1 MAEHTQ
7 HSQPTGPA
15 PGSNT
20 PPSHAGHIYTRFG
33 DAGQTSLL
41 GRVLVNKDDPRVQ
54 VYGTFD
60 EATSALGM
68 ARATTRHD
76 DICRN
81 ILFLQGELI
90 GLMAELAT
98 PPGVNSKQVAL
109 SSDQVANLEC
119 TIDSYEAEFIATNQ
133 FVRPGGSLASAAIDL
148 ARTIVR
154 RGERLLVELNR
165 AEPVNPNLLRYVNRL
180 SDLLYMMARID
191 EQREIKRIIEKTLR
205 ETSKEQTMSHTE
217 HAGLT
222 LSRCD
227 RLIEAGMRRAA
238 AIGVPMV
245 VAVAD
250 DAGNL
255 CEMRRMDGA
264 LVVSITLAPQKA
276 ATAATV
282 RMATHELARHAQ
294 PGAQFFGID
303 ASMPGLTI
311 VGGGFPLVENGVVI
325 GGVGASGG
333 SAEQDID
340 VAQAMV
346 SAW

>member
-1 MAEHTQ
+1 MQA
-7 HSQPTGPA
+7 SQSTGPA
-15 PGSNT
+15 PGSHTT
-20 PPSHAGHIYTRFG
+20 PQPSHPVGHIYTGFG

-41 GRVLVNKDDPRVQ
+41 GRVVVAKDDPRVQ

-90 GLMAELAT
+90 GVMAELAT
-98 PPGVNSKQVAL
+98 APGVASKQVPL
-109 SSDQVANLEC
+109 SPDKVTNLEC
-119 TIDSYEAEFIATNQ
+119 TIDSFEAEFIATNQ
-133 FVRPGGSLASAAIDL
+133 FVRPGGSLASAALDL

-165 AEPVNPNLLRYVNRL
+165 ATPVNPHLLRYVNRL

-205 ETSKEQTMSHTE
+205 EERKEPPMPQTGRT
-217 HAGLT
+217 GLT
-222 LSRCD
+222 LAVCD
-227 RLIEAGMRRAA
+227 RLIEAGLRRAA
-238 AIGVPMV
+238 ALGIPMV

-250 DAGNL
+250 EAGNL
-255 CEMRRMDGA
+255 CEMRRMDDA
-264 LVVSITLAPQKA
+264 LVVSIALAPQKA
-276 ATAATV
+276 TTAATV
-282 RMATHELARHAQ
+282 RMPTHELAKHAQ

-303 ASMPGLTI
+303 ASLPGLTI
-311 VGGGFPLVENGVVI
+311 VGGGLPLVQNGIVV

-333 SAEQDID
+333 AAEHDID

-346 SAW
+346 DAL

>member
-1 MAEHTQ
+1 MGDQTQ
-7 HSQPTGPA
+7 LSQPVDSA
-15 PGSNT
+15 QAT
-20 PPSHAGHIYTRFG
+20 PPRAAGHIYTRFG

-41 GRVLVNKDDPRVQ
+41 GRVVVGKDDPRVQ

-68 ARATTRHD
+68 ARASTRHD

-98 PPGVNSKQVAL
+98 PPGVASKQVPL
-109 SSDQVANLEC
+109 SLDQVTHLEC
-119 TIDSYEAEFIATNQ
+119 TIDSYEAEFIATHQ
-133 FVRPGGSLASAAIDL
+133 FVRPGGSLASAALDL

-165 AEPVNPNLLRYVNRL
+165 AEAVNPHLLRYVNRL

-191 EQREIKRIIEKTLR
+191 EQREIKRIIEQTLR
-205 ETSKEQTMSHTE
+205 ETRKEPTMSQIGP
-217 HAGLT
+217 AGLT
-222 LSRCD
+222 LSTCD

-276 ATAATV
+276 TTAATV
-282 RMATHELARHAQ
+282 RMPTHELARHAQ

-303 ASMPGLTI
+303 ASLPGLTL
-311 VGGGFPLVENGVVI
+311 VGGGLPLVQNGIVI

-333 SAEQDID
+333 AAGQDID

-346 SAW
+346 DAL